1 MKDPQ
6 IEVEIHIKMLS
17 ILGDVYEGYGDGV
30 DCRKRLHVHL
40 L

>member
-30 DCRKRLHVHL
+30 DCRKRLPVHL